1 MRISDWSSDVCSSA
15 LAAKALE
22 PGSLVTLVSDHGE
35 GFGTAMFNPRSL
47 IAARRLDPAA
57 DAAIDADFLAAR
69 IGRALA
75 LRERLY
81 DAPFYRLVHTEA
93 DGLPGLVIDRFDDAL
108 VLQLNTDR
116 KSTRLNS
123 SH

>member
-1 MRISDWSSDVCSSA
+1 MSHPPTLPPAPQPVDCAAMPSPKHPVVRLLPNRHKRAKAGHPWVYSNEVA
-15 LAAKALE
+15 MTAAAKALE

-75 LRERLY
+75 LRERL
-81 DAPFYRLVHTEA
+81 
-93 DGLPGLVIDRFDDAL
+93 
-108 VLQLNTDR
+108 
-116 KSTRLNS
+116 
-123 SH
+123 